1 VKRQQFPHAR
11 AAGSTAGIGY
21 AIALQ
26 LAKDGAKTYVSTKM
40 QAAKQVS

>member
-1 VKRQQFPHAR
+1 M
-11 AAGSTAGIGY
+11 AGIGY

-26 LAKDGAKTYVSTKM
+26 LAKDGAEVIAHGRNAERGAKTYVSTKM